1 MSNTQQTETKRPV
14 KEIISMLGQ
23 YNLLSQLQREI
34 IIDEAISSIE
44 CTLQEQESAYQK
56 LMELNQVT
64 NQNCSSDAP
73 AQAQKQLLEA
83 LTRKLKIEKFK
94 RATWEKELPGYFIG
108 RKSKLDKVVY
118 SKIINQDRGIAQEI
132 YFRLVEEEESFAEL
146 ARQYSQEP
154 RANVNAIVG
163 PIKICS
169 LNPQLA
175 QLLLNSKPGQISPP
189 ICCHNAFMIVRLEQ
203 IISAVLDESMR
214 CQLYHEL
221 FESWLAQQC
230 SKMHYQNLMWQK
242 LSSLTA

>member
-1 MSNTQQTETKRPV
+1 MSNTQQTETKREPV

-44 CTLQEQESAYQK
+44 CTLQEQESAYQNIV
-56 LMELNQVT
+56 NQVT
-64 NQNCSSDAP
+64 NQKCSGDAP
-73 AQAQKQLLEA
+73 AQAQKHLLEA
-83 LTRKLKIEKFK
+83 VTRKMKIEKFK
-94 RATWEKELPGYFIG
+94 RATWEKELPGYFIS

-118 SKIINQDRGIAQEI
+118 SRIINQDRGVAQEI
-132 YFRLVEEEESFAEL
+132 YFRLVEGEESFAEL

-163 PIKICS
+163 PIEICS

-175 QLLLNSKPGQISPP
+175 QLLLNSKLGQISPP

-203 IISAVLDESMR
+203 IISAVLESNYKKKVKK
-214 CQLYHEL
+214 Q
-221 FESWLAQQC
+221 
-230 SKMHYQNLMWQK
+230 
-242 LSSLTA
+242 